1 MIPNPTFEAASHA
14 DPKLSE
20 LADHAGRLGYEIVDI
35 AGFLD
40 AVDQQSSSQLMVLKQ
55 VEKSAEGVLEANS
68 TVRNALETVTSVT
81 EDTLTKVEGSVGFV
95 RENGKRSNTV
105 ASWVKAL
112 SERMQQVAS
121 SLSAVELDNKNIAD
135 IARQVNILAINA
147 KIEAAR
153 AGETGRGFGV
163 VAEAINELSRKTATA
178 AEGIEENIQAL
189 SGWVEK
195 LRTEA
200 SSVSN
205 DAAVILDGS
214 EETDRALTE
223 IADGVRQTSDATR
236 TMASEAEKVRLAV
249 EEFQPAF
256 ASIGQSA
263 EATASG
269 IHEAHSRVNKLI
281 DTSETIYRTTVDL
294 GGASEDLVFIERTK
308 EAAKQISVLF
318 EDGIASGRIT
328 KEDLFN
334 RTYTPMGGTN
344 PQQYRARFTDFTDA
358 VLPAV
363 QEPMLEFSDK
373 VVFCAA
379 IDPNGYLPT
388 HNKKFSQS
396 QGQDPEWNAAHA
408 RNRRIFND
416 RVGLKAGRN
425 TKPFLLQVYRRDMGG
440 GTFVMM
446 KDISA
451 PIIVDGEHWGG
462 LRVAYTF

>member
-1 MIPNPTFEAASHA
+1 MIPNPTFEAASNA

-153 AGETGRGFGV
+153 AGDSGRGFGV

-205 DAAVILDGS
+205 DAAVVLDGS

-269 IHEAHSRVNKLI
+269 IHEAHSRVNNLI

-308 EAAKQISVLF
+308 EAAKQISALF
-318 EDGIASGRIT
+318 EDGIAAGRIT

-388 HNKKFSQS
+388 HNKKFSQP
-396 QGQDPEWNAAHA
+396 QGQDPEWNAGHA